1 MCSLRNVSAGYEGDL
16 FRLLCC
22 SGLHPECLPCCA
34 QEFGLDVT
42 RSAALSILP
51 WGVNVV
57 CTNLAGWLG
66 DKAINERGLDRTLV
80 RKVMQGIASL
90 GPAACLLALASD
102 QGAPLPL
109 RFPYRPHHP
118 KSSCTVAAVFP
129 MLRFFTS
136 TSTEL

>member
-1 MCSLRNVSAGYEGDL
+1 M
-16 FRLLCC
+16 
-22 SGLHPECLPCCA
+22 

-51 WGVNVV
+51 WGANVV

-80 RKVMQGIASL
+80 RKAMQGVASL

-102 QGAPLPL
+102 QGAPPILS
-109 RFPYRPHHP
+109 PYPAFNLCGKTSLH
-118 KSSCTVAAVFP
+118 KSSQVV
-129 MLRFFTS
+129 
-136 TSTEL
+136 

>member
-1 MCSLRNVSAGYEGDL
+1 M
-16 FRLLCC
+16 
-22 SGLHPECLPCCA
+22 

-66 DKAINERGLDRTLV
+66 DKAVNERGLDRTLV

-102 QGAPLPL
+102 QGAPLFPSL
-109 RFPYRPHHP
+109 PTQVWLCISSDGTHSLNSFVWRF
-118 KSSCTVAAVFP
+118 
-129 MLRFFTS
+129 
-136 TSTEL
+136 